1 MQRRI
6 KAQPQET
13 AAYQAL
19 IDHKQATLNVILA
32 QIPNISTFAQ
42 LGELIGYSHEWVRQ
56 RLVQSPEKLYKNI
69 RVQISCLT
77 TFPTLKALG
86 IAQTLSMGVHRRFG
100 SGRSKCFPRAY
111 HAAVRVTESYFSWNQ
126 CSFF

>member
-32 QIPNISTFAQ
+32 KIPDISTFAQ
-42 LGELIGYSHEWVRQ
+42 LGELIGYSGEWVRQ
-56 RLVQSPEKLYKNI
+56 RLVQAPERLYKN
-69 RVQISCLT
+69 
-77 TFPTLKALG
+77 G
-86 IAQTLSMGVHRRFG
+86 RRYKVPKGLAEEFV
-100 SGRSKCFPRAY
+100 RSVF
-111 HAAVRVTESYFSWNQ
+111 V
-126 CSFF
+126 

>member
-6 KAQPQET
+6 KTQPQET

-32 QIPNISTFAQ
+32 LIPDVSTFAQ

-56 RLVQSPEKLYKNI
+56 RLVKAPEKLFKNGKRYK
-69 RVQISCLT
+69 V
-77 TFPTLKALG
+77 PK
-86 IAQTLSMGVHRRFG
+86 GVAEEFV
-100 SGRSKCFPRAY
+100 RSLF
-111 HAAVRVTESYFSWNQ
+111 V
-126 CSFF
+126 